1 MRRRIRLLNL
11 VNRPPWEL
19 DRARRA
25 AERSAERA
33 AKHAVDRI
41 LWEGPPSGSRIDPK
55 AWADWHRHGLAGL
68 PWQQRSH
75 LQRPIVRDRCD
86 VPRHESDRTGR
97 RRICLSTK
105 VAPDLRGQKPSWPAV
120 CSQSGARQT
129 SLPVPRRALDG
140 AKDRERESADRGGA
154 AAEIGYPDADTVPEI
169 PAPIVDPDGG
179 APGSDPDQKSCILRT
194 LSFCTRAS
202 SEACGKEFQGAASA
216 RRQQTSSG
224 PLTFS

>member
-1 MRRRIRLLNL
+1 LGARSSAARCRTLCRTRCETRRGQNPLG
-11 VNRPPWEL
+11 RPSEREP
-19 DRARRA
+19 DRSQGMGGLAPAR
-25 AERSAERA
+25 
-33 AKHAVDRI
+33 
-41 LWEGPPSGSRIDPK
+41 
-55 AWADWHRHGLAGL
+55 LAGL

-86 VPRHESDRTGR
+86 VPRHESDRTGP